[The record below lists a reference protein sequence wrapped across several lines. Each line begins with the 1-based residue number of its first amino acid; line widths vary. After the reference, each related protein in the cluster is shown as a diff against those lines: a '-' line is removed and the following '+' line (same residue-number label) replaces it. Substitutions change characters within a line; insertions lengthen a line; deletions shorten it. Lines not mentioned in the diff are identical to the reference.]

1 MSLNKVQL
9 IGYTAK
15 PADIRVVG
23 ESKVASFSLATTEKY
38 RGKDGNTVENTEWHN
53 VVIWGKLAEVA
64 EKYIQKGTL
73 LYVEGKLKTEK
84 YTDKDGIERFTTKVR
99 ADSLQLL
106 GGKPDTQSQPA
117 QSQPASE
124 NRYGSTP
131 MSTVD
136 DMPDDDLPF

>member
-15 PADIRVVG
+15 PADVRVVG

-38 RGKDGNTVENTEWHN
+38 RGKDGNIVENTEWHN
-53 VVIWGKLAEVA
+53 VVIWGKPAEVA

-99 ADSLQLL
+99 ANSLQLL

-117 QSQPASE
+117 QAQPANE

-131 MSTVD
+131 MPTVD